1 MSGRAR
7 TEAMESLMWAGGE
20 ARLKITVWAVPCGGV
35 GRDGSGEG
43 CKISRRPI
51 SGLEL
56 VGELSEN
63 VDAHLS

>member
-1 MSGRAR
+1 
-7 TEAMESLMWAGGE
+7 LMWAGGE
-20 ARLKITVWAVPCGGV
+20 PRLKITVWAVPCGGV

-43 CKISRRPI
+43 CKISRRPF